1 MIELQNVTKV
11 YKTGKKSVVAL
22 DNVSLHIPKG
32 VVYGII
38 GLSGAGKSSL
48 LRMINML
55 ERPTEGKIIINGE
68 DITQYN
74 NKQLQDLRKK
84 IGMIFQ
90 HFNLLSSRTVE
101 ENIALPLEIAGFSK
115 SEIKERVSEII
126 PLVGL
131 EDKQYNYV
139 GTLSGG
145 QKQRVGIARALAN
158 RPQLLLC
165 DEATS
170 ALDPQN
176 TAAILELLKDI
187 NKKLGLTIVLITHEM
202 EVVKKVSDHV
212 SFMADGKILESN
224 SVIGIMSNPKHPLLR
239 SFLQNDED
247 KLANFIKEQKHMI
260 DPGALLVRLI
270 FIGEITREAVLA
282 EIIRSCQI
290 EVNILQG
297 QVDSIN
303 DTPIGDLIVELRGA
317 KEDQE
322 KALAML
328 KAKGVEYEVEQC

>member
-1 MIELQNVTKV
+1 
-11 YKTGKKSVVAL
+11 
-22 DNVSLHIPKG
+22 
-32 VVYGII
+32 
-38 GLSGAGKSSL
+38 
-48 LRMINML
+48 
-55 ERPTEGKIIINGE
+55 
-68 DITQYN
+68 
-74 NKQLQDLRKK
+74 
-84 IGMIFQ
+84 MIFQ

-247 KLANFIKEQKHMI
+247 KLANFIKEQKHII

-270 FIGEITREAVLA
+270 FIGEITREAVPVSYTHLHEA
-282 EIIRSCQI
+282 KSVEIAK
-290 EVNILQG
+290 
-297 QVDSIN
+297 QVLSRLGFDYRIIVLIAMLIQDH
-303 DTPIGDLIVELRGA
+303 DTPVANDDKLVDKAIGYGQIYLEKLQEYQLQEYQPRVKDLDDEKYGQLSQAEV
-317 KEDQE
+317 
-322 KALAML
+322 KALGVEILKLLLQHQISDL
-328 KAKGVEYEVEQC
+328 KAHSKEYCQRELPGLEELLSRLETI